1 MSDSNIHQ
9 SKGFDENNQEL
20 GGKTNSALKVSNNQI
35 SSKK

>member
-9 SKGFDENNQEL
+9 GKGLDENNQDTA
-20 GGKTNSALKVSNNQI
+20 GKTNSALKVSNNQI